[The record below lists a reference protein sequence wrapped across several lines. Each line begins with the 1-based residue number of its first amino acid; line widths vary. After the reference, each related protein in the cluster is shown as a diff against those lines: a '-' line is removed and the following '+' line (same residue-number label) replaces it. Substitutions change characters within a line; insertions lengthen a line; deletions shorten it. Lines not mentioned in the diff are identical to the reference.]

1 MIGDIVNYQTFN
13 TFYTNE
19 VRRNPLF
26 EKEAFV
32 KVKEEAGDLYEV
44 GGEKHIVGFNVFDN
58 HDVYALIPQN
68 TESGEPEIKNI
79 GEKF

>member
-1 MIGDIVNYQTFN
+1 M
-13 TFYTNE
+13 
-19 VRRNPLF
+19 
-26 EKEAFV
+26 
-32 KVKEEAGDLYEV
+32 

-79 GEKF
+79 GEIFQYNMNFTLSSDIINAR